1 MGALILVVLIGFIVC
16 VVVAVVIVRR
26 SRNRYKRHVT
36 RERYKGVRA
45 PQSSFSSP
53 TPPTTPLKS
62 NSFLLPA
69 KQINVTRT
77 CTVQPPPL
85 AARKSNH
92 VQQMLNPPPRNINE
106 YVEEE
111 PEVFELE
118 PVRPRRPKRIPTL
131 SPPDSPLLKPKN
143 PSQEREYNLEAVDS
157 CNSKSGTSHPPKLAP
172 ETAKVLNVEPVK
184 PTRSCLS
191 SVSDSSLQ
199 KSRQGKNV
207 TFASTSDVSGD
218 ESSRDAV
225 PPPPLPPKSP
235 TSECSSD
242 VSRASSCEHNTVAVD
257 IDGTEEE
264 GEWLTPP
271 PRPPKPVSLGSEVN
285 TTESSSQNKCEKED
299 TEAETAATT
308 DSASD
313 KVASEHGV
321 APVEESGDGEKAKS
335 SVAVEKEEE
344 ESEGT
349 DKGGCRCDRE
359 PEEGG
364 EEGKVVVYR
373 RMVSDGQR
381 SSDSGESTGTG
392 SGDEA
397 TPILA

>member
-1 MGALILVVLIGFIVC
+1 M
-16 VVVAVVIVRR
+16 
-26 SRNRYKRHVT
+26 
-36 RERYKGVRA
+36 
-45 PQSSFSSP
+45 
-53 TPPTTPLKS
+53 
-62 NSFLLPA
+62 
-69 KQINVTRT
+69 
-77 CTVQPPPL
+77 
-85 AARKSNH
+85 
-92 VQQMLNPPPRNINE
+92 
-106 YVEEE
+106 
-111 PEVFELE
+111 
-118 PVRPRRPKRIPTL
+118 
-131 SPPDSPLLKPKN
+131 
-143 PSQEREYNLEAVDS
+143 
-157 CNSKSGTSHPPKLAP
+157 
-172 ETAKVLNVEPVK
+172 LNVEPVK

-199 KSRQGKNV
+199 KSRLGKNV
-207 TFASTSDVSGD
+207 TFASTSDVSGG
-218 ESSRDAV
+218 ESSTDAV

-242 VSRASSCEHNTVAVD
+242 VSRASLCERITVEVD
-257 IDGTEEE
+257 IEGVEEE

-271 PRPPKPVSLGSEVN
+271 PRPPKPVSLGREVN
-285 TTESSSQNKCEKED
+285 TTESSNQNKCEKED

-321 APVEESGDGEKAKS
+321 TPVEESGKGGKAKS
-335 SVAVEKEEE
+335 SVAVEKEEEE

-359 PEEGG
+359 QEEGG
-364 EEGKVVVYR
+364 EEGKVKVVYR